1 MKKLIRDGMVA
12 VLVSRGFGAGWSTWN
27 HEYPEML
34 FDPEIADLVLNGA
47 VEDDIV
53 ALASSKYPDAYLG
66 GVDGL
71 SVRWV
76 PVGTKFRVDEYDG
89 SESLDIMDEMNW
101 TVA

>member
-1 MKKLIRDGMVA
+1 MKKLVKDGMVA
-12 VLVSRGFGAGWSTWN
+12 VLVSRGWGAGWSTWN
-27 HEYPEML
+27 YEYPEML
-34 FDPEIADLVLNGA
+34 FDPEIADLVLNAAG
-47 VEDDIV
+47 EDDIV

-71 SVRWV
+71 SVQWV